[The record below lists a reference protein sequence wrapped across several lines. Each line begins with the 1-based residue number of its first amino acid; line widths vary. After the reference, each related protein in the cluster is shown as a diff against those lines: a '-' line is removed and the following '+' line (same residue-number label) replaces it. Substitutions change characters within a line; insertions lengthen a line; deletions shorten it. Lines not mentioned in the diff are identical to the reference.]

1 MRWLSLK
8 ACGAAGAGCSWGAA
22 GLRVQK
28 YLLERIQQPLYLL
41 HIFWILLMVC
51 KSFDV
56 LVRVSLLTRT
66 DMAPRLLFVC
76 GPRPRHLAAGLVAG
90 VLLGG
95 VAAVPARTWPGFE
108 ALMQCS
114 AKMPLLFLFQ
124 RSSTRRL
131 TLSLRADHDLISFPL
146 ASLVKIQCFWPSKQ
160 LTWAA
165 CCCTTGCNAWI
176 WCHVWTSQAKS

>member
-1 MRWLSLK
+1 MLAALGVQLDC
-8 ACGAAGAGCSWGAA
+8 ACKNISWK
-22 GLRVQK
+22 RCNSPFTC
-28 YLLERIQQPLYLL
+28 YTSSEF
-41 HIFWILLMVC
+41 FWWFANLVM
-51 KSFDV
+51 S

-66 DMAPRLLFVC
+66 DMSPRLLFVC
-76 GPRPRHLAAGLVAG
+76 SLRPKHLAAGLAAG

-95 VAAVPARTWPGFE
+95 VAAVPARAWPDIQ

-114 AKMPLLFLFQ
+114 AKMLLLFLFQ

-146 ASLVKIQCFWPSKQ
+146 ASLVKTNSFWPSKQ
-160 LTWAA
+160 LTWVA

-176 WCHVWTSQAKS
+176 WCHVWMSQAKS